1 MSVMIMRTA
10 ARPVWPRSA
19 TLGAMALV
27 VLGLTACQERE
38 VILPGK
44 REAVRSVLSTVQA
57 EDGLQQRS
65 QGADGPR
72 DIRLPAQVSN
82 ADAAQN
88 FGTQV
93 FRTDHSLLATDLAP
107 VWSVSIGQG
116 DSRKYRIVADPVVS
130 GGRVFTLDATTQVSA
145 VSTSGDLI
153 WQRSVLP
160 DGADENDATGGGL
173 AVDGDVLYVSTG
185 LGAVTALD
193 VATGAVIWT
202 QRLNASSSGQPT
214 IYQDLLY
221 VIAGD
226 ASAWAINTSDGRV
239 QWQVTV
245 AESGSNVLG
254 APAPIIADDLAVFG
268 FGSGVLQAVFRRG
281 GLRRWDASLLGDR
294 KGRALSKIGDVTGQ
308 PIEAEGVIYA
318 GNQSGS
324 TIAVDAKS
332 GRRVWTVS
340 EGSIDNIL
348 PVAGS
353 VFLVSD
359 RNELLRLSSEDGTR
373 IWGKSLPNF
382 VRDRPTKRAEV
393 FAHYGPILAG
403 ARVLIASSDGFLR
416 SFDPVTGGL
425 AGTFEIP
432 GGASTAPVVA
442 GQTLYVVSRKG
453 QLLAYR

>member
-1 MSVMIMRTA
+1 MAETIMRTV
-10 ARPVWPRSA
+10 ARHVWPRSA
-19 TLGAMALV
+19 TLGAM
-27 VLGLTACQERE
+27 VLGVLVLTACQERE
-38 VILPGK
+38 IILPGK
-44 REAVRSVLSTVQA
+44 REAITSVLSTAATNEGVEQTRPV
-57 EDGLQQRS
+57 E
-65 QGADGPR
+65 DGPR
-72 DIRLPAQVSN
+72 DIRLPTQVSN
-82 ADAAQN
+82 TDAPQN
-88 FGTQV
+88 IGTQV
-93 FRTDHSLLATDLAP
+93 FRTVHPKLAADLAP
-107 VWSVSIGQG
+107 VWSISIGQG
-116 DSRKYRIVADPVVS
+116 DSRKHRIVADPVVS
-130 GGRVFTLDATTQVSA
+130 AGRVFTLDATTQVSA

-153 WQRSVLP
+153 WQRSVLS
-160 DGADENDATGGGL
+160 DGADENDSTGGGL
-173 AVDGDVLYVSTG
+173 AADGDVLYVSTG

-193 VATGAVIWT
+193 AATGAIIWT
-202 QRLNASSSGQPT
+202 QNLNASTSGQPT
-214 IYQDLLY
+214 IYEDLLY
-221 VIAGD
+221 VVAGD
-226 ASAWAINTSDGRV
+226 ASGWAINKSDGRV
-239 QWQVTV
+239 QWQVKV

-254 APAPIIADDLAVFG
+254 APAPIVADKFAVFA
-268 FGSGVLQAVFRRG
+268 FGSGELQAVFRRG
-281 GLRRWDASLLGDR
+281 GLRRWDASVLGER

-308 PIEAEGVIYA
+308 PIEANGVIFA

-324 TIAVDAKS
+324 TIAVDANS

-393 FAHYGPILAG
+393 FAHHGPILAG

-425 AGTFEIP
+425 VGTFEIP